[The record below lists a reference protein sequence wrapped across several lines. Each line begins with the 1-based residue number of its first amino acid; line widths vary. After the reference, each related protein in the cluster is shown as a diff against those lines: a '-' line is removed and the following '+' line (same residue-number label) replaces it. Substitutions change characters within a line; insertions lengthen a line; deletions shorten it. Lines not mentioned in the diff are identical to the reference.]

1 MTTPSRPSALLLRRL
16 GAALYDALIGAGL
29 IMGVG
34 LLFTGIM
41 GGATDD
47 LRGPG
52 PAGQG
57 LILTA
62 IVAVLVAYFVVS
74 WSRGGQTVG
83 MRPWRLKVVA
93 ADGGAVSPRAATI
106 RLGAALLSWAPGGLG
121 FWWALADPERLTWH
135 DRLSDTRLVRLPKAG
150 STHARK
156 Q

>member
-1 MTTPSRPSALLLRRL
+1 MTTPSHPSALLLRRL
-16 GAALYDALIGAGL
+16 GAALYDALISAGL

-47 LRGPG
+47 LHGPG

-57 LILTA
+57 LLLTA
-62 IVAVLVAYFVVS
+62 MVAVLVAYFVVS
-74 WSRGGQTVG
+74 WTRGGQTVG

-93 ADGGAVSPRAATI
+93 ADGGAVTPRAATI
-106 RLGAALLSWAPGGLG
+106 RLGSALLSWVPAGLG
-121 FWWALADPERLTWH
+121 FWWALADRERLTWH
-135 DRLSDTRLVRLPKAG
+135 DRLSGTRLLRLPKAG
-150 STHARK
+150 SAHTGK